1 MKEINWSMARALL
14 VAVSVVLVAPI
25 ARAAAVPPPEPAA
38 QAALATL
45 EISCT
50 PSTFRIGEWVTVEC
64 VTHVVNRGD
73 RPLSNVSVS
82 IGSSSGDIPDTY
94 DMWGT
99 RDGKLSPLEPD
110 TPIFRDY
117 GVLQAGQSTE
127 SHNVMLLRMSRRT
140 FESEFNLVVGG
151 QTLSK
156 ATVRFLATAEAQ
168 EPPTDL
174 AVTEELAS
182 GGWAGGEQA
191 VTHETKITNR
201 GSRTVDSLTL
211 TERFSPAVLQSAYP
225 PPESKEDA
233 LELATWSLASF
244 GKESLAPGESLVLR
258 TIYGPKGGSV
268 CEYVGGGA
276 VVEATVATERERYG
290 ARFAGYSGFCV
301 RDVGSGE
308 GPAVAEGGVVWVAF
322 VLAGGGVAL
331 VGAALALRRRARL
344 GPRIHW

>member
-1 MKEINWSMARALL
+1 MWLAAI
-14 VAVSVVLVAPI
+14 VVAPTLLM
-25 ARAAAVPPPEPAA
+25 AAPWAAAVPTPEPAA

-73 RPLSNVSVS
+73 RQLSNVSVS
-82 IGSSSGDIPDTY
+82 GGSPRGDPPDTY
-94 DMWGT
+94 EMWGT
-99 RDGKLSPLEPD
+99 RDGQLSPLEPD
-110 TPIFRDY
+110 APIFRDY

-127 SHNVMLLRMSRRT
+127 SHNVMLLRMSGRT
-140 FESEFNLVVGG
+140 FESEFNLVVGE

-168 EPPTDL
+168 APPTDL

-182 GGWAGGEQA
+182 GGRQA

-211 TERFSPAVLQSAYP
+211 TERFSSTILQSAYP

-244 GKESLAPGESLVLR
+244 GKEALAPGESLVLR
-258 TIYGPKGGSV
+258 TTYGPKGGSV
-268 CEYVGGGA
+268 CRYVGGGA
-276 VVEATVATERERYG
+276 VVEATFGTERERYG

-308 GPAVAEGGVVWVAF
+308 GPAAAEGGVVWVAF

-331 VGAALALRRRARL
+331 MGAALALRRRARL
-344 GPRIHW
+344 GRRIY